1 MGVQLEALGIRRN
14 WHESESKL
22 IMIEMTVES
31 VRINLATQQRV
42 VILKSTQQERYLL
55 IWIAHP
61 EAFAI
66 AVELQGTTSTRPLTH
81 DLLKNVI
88 TDLGAKITSIVISD
102 LIDEIYYARIVLDVN
117 GKHVEVDS
125 RPSDAIA
132 LAVRTKT
139 SIYVE
144 ESVLDRAGV
153 VLEQNEEQP
162 GSTSKTDDQAESEED
177 NLDAYRDFINSLD
190 VLDEFGND

>member
-1 MGVQLEALGIRRN
+1 
-14 WHESESKL
+14 
-22 IMIEMTVES
+22 MIEMTVES

-42 VILKSTQQERYLL
+42 VILKSTKQERYLF

-61 EAFAI
+61 EAYAI
-66 AVELQGTTSTRPLTH
+66 AVELQGTASPRPLTH

-88 TDLGAKITSIVISD
+88 TELGAKIVSIVISD
-102 LIDEIYYARIVLDVN
+102 LIDEIYYARIVLDVA
-117 GKHVEVDS
+117 GRHVEVDS

-132 LAVRTKT
+132 LAVRAKT
-139 SIYVE
+139 PIYVE

-153 VLEQNEEQP
+153 ALEQGEEQQP
-162 GSTSKTDDQAESEED
+162 QRSKAESSQETEPD

-190 VLDEFGND
+190 VLDEFGKD